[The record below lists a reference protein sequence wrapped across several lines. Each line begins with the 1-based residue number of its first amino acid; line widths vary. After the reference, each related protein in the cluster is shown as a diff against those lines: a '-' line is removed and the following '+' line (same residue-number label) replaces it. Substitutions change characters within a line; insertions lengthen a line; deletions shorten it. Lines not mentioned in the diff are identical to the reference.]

1 MSQSNPFKSD
11 SFETRFTSQ
20 TGVRLPLICGPMYP
34 CSNKELVAA
43 VAAAGAMGVV
53 QPLSMVFV
61 YGDDFREGLRWI
73 RRQTDQPIGMNV
85 LIEKSSKIYEDRMR
99 TWVQVAVE
107 EGVKFYITSL
117 GNPRWV
123 VETVRPHGG
132 IVYHDVTERRWA
144 LKALEADVDG
154 LICVNE
160 RAGGHAGQRSARR
173 LLADL
178 KDLGKPL
185 ICAGGVGDPASFAE
199 MIALGYDGVQMGT
212 RFIASTEC
220 AAHDDYKQAILQA
233 RAEDIQ
239 MTDKLSGTPCA
250 IIQTPSV
257 ARMSLKAQGIEK
269 FLLKHKRT
277 KYLMRTYYAL
287 GSIWKLKQASLK
299 GLSYKD
305 VFQAGKSVDGINQVE
320 SAGEIV
326 ANFAAALKGMEAKDE
341 ALEPSA

>member
-1 MSQSNPFKSD
+1 MNLPK
-11 SFETRFTSQ
+11 TRFTTQ
-20 TGVRLPLICGPMYP
+20 LGIEVPLICGPMYP

-43 VAAAGAMGVV
+43 VSAAGALGVV

-73 RRQTDQPIGMNV
+73 RQQTANPIGMNV
-85 LIEKSSKIYEDRMR
+85 LIEKSSKIYEERMR
-99 TWVQVAVE
+99 NWVEIALE
-107 EGVKFYITSL
+107 EGVRFFLTSL

-123 VETVRPHGG
+123 VDKVRPLGG
-132 IVYHDVTERRWA
+132 LVYHDVTERRWA

-154 LICVNE
+154 LICVNNL
-160 RAGGHAGQRSARR
+160 AGGHAGQRDARR

-185 ICAGGVGDPASFAE
+185 ICAGGVGDPESFAR
-199 MIALGYDGVQMGT
+199 MIAMGYDGVQMGT

-220 AAHDDYKQAILQA
+220 GAHNDYKQAIIEA

-239 MTDKLSGTPCA
+239 LTDRLSGTPCA
-250 IIQTPSV
+250 IIRTPSV
-257 ARMSLKAQGIEK
+257 ARMPLQASGIEK
-269 FLLKHKRT
+269 ALLKHRKT

-287 GSIWKLKQASLK
+287 GSLWKLKQASNK

-305 VFQAGKSVDGINQVE
+305 VWQAGKSVEGIHSIQP
-320 SAGEIV
+320 AAEIV
-326 ANFAAALKGMEAKDE
+326 REYAAALE
-341 ALEPSA
+341 ALRLPV

>member
-1 MSQSNPFKSD
+1 MA
-11 SFETRFTSQ
+11 TRFTLQ
-20 TGVRLPLICGPMYP
+20 TGVGLPLICGPMYP

-73 RRQTDQPIGMNV
+73 RRQTPNPIGMNV
-85 LIEKSSKIYEDRMR
+85 LIEKSSKIYEERMR
-99 TWVQVAVE
+99 DWVRIAVE
-107 EGVKFYITSL
+107 EGVKFFITSL

-123 VETVRPHGG
+123 VENVRPHGG
-132 IVYHDVTERRWA
+132 VVYHDVTERRWA

-160 RAGGHAGQRSARR
+160 RAGGHAGQRDARR

-185 ICAGGVGDPASFAE
+185 ICAGGVGDPAGFAE
-199 MIALGYDGVQMGT
+199 MLAMGYDGVQLGT
-212 RFIASTEC
+212 RFIASSEC
-220 AAHDDYKQAILQA
+220 AAHADYKQAILA
-233 RAEDIQ
+233 AGAEDIL

-250 IIQTPSV
+250 IIKTPTV
-257 ARMSLKAQGIEK
+257 AKMPLKAQGLEK
-269 FLLKHKRT
+269 WLLKHKRT

-305 VFQAGKSVDGINQVE
+305 VWQAGKSVEGIDSVE
-320 SAGEIV
+320 PAGEIV
-326 ANFAAALKGMEAKDE
+326 KAFAAALKQEPGSASESAVPAAEA
-341 ALEPSA
+341 

>member
-1 MSQSNPFKSD
+1 MTNSTD
-11 SFETRFTSQ
+11 SLSPMATRFTRQ
-20 TGVRLPLICGPMYP
+20 TGVEIPLICGPMYP

-61 YGDDFREGLRWI
+61 YGDDFRAGLRWI
-73 RRQTDQPIGMNV
+73 RQQTPNPIGMNV
-85 LIEKSSKIYEDRMR
+85 LIEKSSKIYEERMR
-99 TWVQVAVE
+99 NWVQIAVE
-107 EGVKFYITSL
+107 EGVKFFITSL

-132 IVYHDVTERRWA
+132 VVYHDVTERRWA

-160 RAGGHAGQRSARR
+160 RAGGHAGQRDARR

-185 ICAGGVGDPASFAE
+185 ICAGGVGDPAGFAE
-199 MIALGYDGVQMGT
+199 MLAMGYDGVQMGT
-212 RFIASTEC
+212 RFIASSEC
-220 AAHDDYKQAILQA
+220 AAHADYKQAILAA
-233 RAEDIQ
+233 RAEDIL

-250 IIQTPSV
+250 IIKTPTV
-257 ARMSLKAQGIEK
+257 AKMPLKAQGLEK
-269 FLLKHKRT
+269 WLLKHKRT

-305 VFQAGKSVDGINQVE
+305 VWQAGKSVEGIESVE
-320 SAGEIV
+320 PAGEIV
-326 ANFAAALKGMEAKDE
+326 KAFAAAIAP
-341 ALEPSA
+341 ASVS

>member
-1 MSQSNPFKSD
+1 MQ
-11 SFETRFTSQ
+11 TRFTLQ
-20 TGVRLPLICGPMYP
+20 TGVEIPLICGPMYP

-43 VAAAGAMGVV
+43 VSAAGGLGVV

-61 YGDDFREGLRWI
+61 YGDDFRQGLRWI
-73 RRQTDQPIGMNV
+73 RQQTDKPIGMNV
-85 LIEKSSKIYEDRMR
+85 LIEKSSKIYEERMR
-99 TWVQVAVE
+99 NWVQIAIE
-107 EGVKFYITSL
+107 EGVTFFISSL

-123 VETVRPHGG
+123 VEAVRPHGG

-144 LKALEADVDG
+144 LKAIAADVDG
-154 LICVNE
+154 LICVNS
-160 RAGGHAGQRSARR
+160 RAGGHAGQRDARR

-199 MIALGYDGVQMGT
+199 MLSMGYDGVQMGT
-212 RFIASTEC
+212 RFIASSEC
-220 AAHDDYKQAILQA
+220 AAHDDYKQAILA
-233 RAEDIQ
+233 AKAEDIQ

-257 ARMSLKAQGIEK
+257 AKMQLQTRGGERW
-269 FLLKHKRT
+269 LLKHQRT

-287 GSIWKLKQASLK
+287 GSIWKLKQASVK

-305 VFQAGKSVDGINQVE
+305 VWQAGKSVDGIT
-320 SAGEIV
+320 SILPAGEIV
-326 ANFAAALKGMEAKDE
+326 RQYAAALPSE
-341 ALEPSA
+341 ALQS